1 MPNTVVAALRT
12 KQISAVR
19 AAATANSADARHPS
33 AIVEAAGLGW
43 LPAVEML
50 AGCGADLNAVWRNYR
65 PLHTL
70 IQSDPHGPASRC
82 APSAERLA
90 CLDWLLDRGADPEL
104 PAAWP
109 SARAIVIAAFWGRPE
124 YVERL
129 QRAGARIDIFASA
142 ALGDA
147 EAVQRALAD
156 NPSAALDRDHGIL
169 TALHCAAGSR
179 TDAPGCLAAAR
190 LLLDAGADSNALA
203 RSWGHQVDAAYFAA
217 GAGSADLFELLLA
230 RGADPHSALSHAV
243 WGGHFGLAERALA
256 HGGQPDRAT
265 ANGKPLLNDLIR
277 WGRFPHTFWLLDRGA
292 SPDIRDSDGSTA
304 AHQAASRGNL
314 RLLEAVVRAGADLA
328 LRDRAG
334 CTPLD
339 VARIHKR
346 AKLVAYLNALP

>member
-1 MPNTVVAALRT
+1 MPNSVVLAIRSRKLAG
-12 KQISAVR
+12 VR
-19 AAATANSADARHPS
+19 AAASANPEHARHPS
-33 AIVEAAGLGW
+33 AIVEAAGLAW
-43 LPAVEML
+43 LPAIEIL
-50 AGCGADLNAVWRNYR
+50 NAGGADLNAAWRNYR

-70 IQSDPHGPASRC
+70 IQSDPHGPGNRT

-90 CLDWLLDRGADPEL
+90 CLDWLLDHGADPEL

-129 QRAGARIDIFASA
+129 RGAGAQINVFASA

-147 EAVQRALAD
+147 GAVKRALAL

-179 TDAPGCLAAAR
+179 MAGPGCLAAAR
-190 LLLDAGADSNALA
+190 LLLDAGADPNACA
-203 RSWGHQVDAAYFAA
+203 RSWGHEVDAAYFAA
-217 GAGSADLFELLLA
+217 GAGRDEIFELLLD

-243 WGGHFGLAERALA
+243 WGGQFGLAERALA

-277 WGRFPHTFWLLDRGA
+277 WGRFPHTFWLLDHGA
-292 SPDIRDSDGSTA
+292 SPNIRDSEGSTA

-314 RLLEAVVRAGADLA
+314 RLFEAVVRAGADLA

-346 AKLVAYLNALP
+346 AKLVAYLNARP